1 MHVGRAGELV
11 AAVLPAPR
19 VRGAASAEERAGRST
34 QEPMIDQIQ
43 REKLMVDYAGAAG
56 PRADAHGDG
65 LRVRKALD
73 AYGAVS
79 LVEQRQNL
87 VEVFGVSLYA

>member
-1 MHVGRAGELV
+1 
-11 AAVLPAPR
+11 
-19 VRGAASAEERAGRST
+19 
-34 QEPMIDQIQ
+34 
-43 REKLMVDYAGAAG
+43 MVDYAGAAG